1 MIMGNMKFQQEYFRI
16 YSNHTESTT
25 HRNTYWV
32 KLATNV
38 DTQQMMH
45 ALSKVVQQ
53 HPSLRQ
59 CINANVNND
68 YTMTLHEFLP
78 FIEMQQVPF
87 SSTNYDLDSY
97 FKQKLNRFHYN
108 GMPLFKFKLFQFTD
122 ATFILLDF
130 HVTIFD
136 DSQLDIF
143 LNHISNVYCNINT
156 LNDTKHISPLIE
168 KQKDNYTHNQDKF
181 QIQSDCFRL
190 ENDSNVYKDSY
201 FPIKFTYEQPMYK

>member
-97 FKQKLNRFHYN
+97 FKKN
-108 GMPLFKFKLFQFTD
+108 
-122 ATFILLDF
+122 
-130 HVTIFD
+130 
-136 DSQLDIF
+136 
-143 LNHISNVYCNINT
+143 
-156 LNDTKHISPLIE
+156 
-168 KQKDNYTHNQDKF
+168 
-181 QIQSDCFRL
+181 
-190 ENDSNVYKDSY
+190 
-201 FPIKFTYEQPMYK
+201 